1 MSQMMS
7 ASNDVLM
14 TSLTWMLKVR
24 MI

>member
-14 TSLTWMLKVR
+14 TSLTWMLKVG